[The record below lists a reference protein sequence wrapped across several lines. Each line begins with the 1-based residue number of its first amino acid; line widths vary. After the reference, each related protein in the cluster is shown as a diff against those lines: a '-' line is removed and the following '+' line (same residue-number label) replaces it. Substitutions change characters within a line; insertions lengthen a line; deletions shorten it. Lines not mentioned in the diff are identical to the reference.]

1 MGSFQWNNNCV
12 HHKWTNVFCYDA
24 KCIPLLWYIC
34 FRCFHHGKPDFHM
47 SFVHQDNLQRLNQF
61 WNQCSNSSLH
71 GYQGTDSCLRG
82 NVEPF
87 FVTVFL
93 QEAMTPI
100 SIFHLTRPGE
110 VCWYFPFE
118 INEQRVL
125 PAFLVSIKLMWCPIF
140 TPRQILENL
149 VFQ

>member
-1 MGSFQWNNNCV
+1 
-12 HHKWTNVFCYDA
+12 
-24 KCIPLLWYIC
+24 
-34 FRCFHHGKPDFHM
+34 M
-47 SFVHQDNLQRLNQF
+47 SFVHLDNLQRLNQF

-140 TPRQILENL
+140 TPRQILGIWYSSKSVTLSLDHQVQSSPLHCCIYAFYSRARNFNGMCPNE
-149 VFQ
+149 VRRKRKT